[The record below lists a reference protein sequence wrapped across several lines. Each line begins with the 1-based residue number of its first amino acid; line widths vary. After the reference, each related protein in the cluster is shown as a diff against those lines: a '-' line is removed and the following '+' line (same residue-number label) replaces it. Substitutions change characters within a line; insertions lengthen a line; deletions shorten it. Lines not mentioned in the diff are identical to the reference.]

1 MDKKSKMKDSSN
13 SDQLKK
19 YAKDLSDVY
28 RSEEKKRKELE
39 SSQKQL
45 MKYADALNNK
55 IAELRNTN
63 IELRE
68 SYLDT
73 IHCLVLAAEYKD
85 QEIGNH
91 IVRMSRY
98 SALLAE
104 KLGLSAQVVQ
114 NIKYATPMHDVG
126 KIGIPDNILNKP
138 GKLTDKEFEIM
149 TQHSIIGGKIL
160 AGSKAEI
167 LKVARQI
174 ALAHHEKWNGTGYP
188 NGLSKKKIPIEGRI
202 VGLADVF
209 DALTSRRPYKGP
221 YPVEAAIEIISL
233 ARGKHFDPDIV
244 DVFLGSIKEIKK
256 IKKEVDSIKTFPSL
270 TVVWSERDRKEGIDK
285 KIRLSKL
292 IRSSKERGSRPSF

>member
-1 MDKKSKMKDSSN
+1 MDKKRKMKSS
-13 SDQLKK
+13 SKSEQLKK
-19 YAKDLSDVY
+19 YAEDLSAVY
-28 RSEEKKRKELE
+28 KSEEKKRKELE
-39 SSQKQL
+39 ASQKQL
-45 MKYADALNNK
+45 MKYADALNNT

-68 SYLDT
+68 SYRDT

-85 QEIGNH
+85 QETGNH
-91 IVRMSRY
+91 IVRMSKY

-104 KLGLSAQVVQ
+104 KLGLPAQVVQ

-126 KIGIPDNILNKP
+126 KIGIPDNILSKP

-167 LKVARQI
+167 LKIARQI
-174 ALAHHEKWNGTGYP
+174 ALTHHEKWNGTGYP

-221 YPVEAAIEIISL
+221 YPVEVAIEIISL

-244 DVFLGSIKEIKK
+244 DVFLESIKEIKK
-256 IKKEVDSIKTFPSL
+256 IKKEVDSIKAFPSL
-270 TVVWSERDRKEGIDK
+270 TVVWSERDRKERMDK
-285 KIRLSKL
+285 KIRLSEL
-292 IRSSKERGSRPSF
+292 IGHPKRNK